1 MKKALTILIIITIML
16 TIYVVKGAENTI
28 IIYSSAEQY
37 RNDEMQKQL
46 NEVFPQYNVQVIYMS
61 TGKLAAK
68 IEVEK
73 ERTDADII
81 VALET
86 SYLEKI
92 QENLENVA
100 DLSRL
105 EYKELS
111 LNDRYVLWEK
121 QSGSVIINEEVIEKN
136 HLPVPKTYSDL
147 LNPVYHSLIAMP
159 DPKSS
164 GTGYFFMK
172 GLVNQWGEIKTFE
185 YFDQLAQNIK
195 QFTESGSGPIKLLKQ
210 GEIAIGLGLT
220 FQGISELNA
229 GNNFLILEPEFGA
242 PYSLTGTSV
251 IKGKLTEPVREV
263 FDYLIN
269 DFLIYDKEYFSPGQ
283 ILQQQRCKIKNY
295 PIENYA
301 DMTGIESIGEKER
314 LLALWKY

>member
-1 MKKALTILIIITIML
+1 MKKIVSFLIIITIML

-46 NEVFPQYNVQVIYMS
+46 NETFPQYNIQVIYLS

-68 IEVEK
+68 IDMEK
-73 ERTDADII
+73 EQTDADIL

-92 QENLENVA
+92 QSNLEEVSE
-100 DLSRL
+100 LSQLR
-105 EYKELS
+105 YKEPS
-111 LNDRYVLWEK
+111 INNHYVLWEK
-121 QSGSVIINEEVIEKN
+121 QSGSVIVNKEVIEKYD
-136 HLPVPKTYSDL
+136 LPMPRTYSDL
-147 LNPVYHSLIAMP
+147 LNPMYHSLIAMP

-164 GTGYFFMK
+164 GTGYFFLK
-172 GLVNQWGEIKTFE
+172 GLVNQWGDEKTFE
-185 YFDQLAQNIK
+185 YFDQLAKNIK

-220 FQGISELNA
+220 FQGVSEINS
-229 GNNFLILEPEFGA
+229 GNKFQILEPEFGA

-251 IKGKLTEPVREV
+251 IKGKLNGSVSEV

-269 DFLIYDKEYFSPGQ
+269 DFLIYDKENFSPGE
-283 ILQQQRCKIKNY
+283 ILQDQQCRIKNY
-295 PIENYA
+295 PNENYA
-301 DMTGIESIGEKER
+301 DMTGIESIEEKER